1 MYRFEAIEFL
11 KLRFGVLFLS
21 NYDLPSLDDVKL
33 LLDTNGVNYC
43 FFYPFLTMNCVLRE
57 LMTQVMERRNDILH
71 LSKNNFLGKFSD
83 RKESYV
89 NITFPEDVY
98 TSALQFFQKF
108 FDDDYRPA
116 SQGDL
121 AEIVEWILFVVQF
134 SESNEERSTEALDF
148 LTEINSYLYS
158 NCNRDDCDSY

>member
-1 MYRFEAIEFL
+1 
-11 KLRFGVLFLS
+11 
-21 NYDLPSLDDVKL
+21 
-33 LLDTNGVNYC
+33 
-43 FFYPFLTMNCVLRE
+43 MNCVLRE